1 MVLYIYRPLMKLRE
15 GNVFRTWVCLSFC
28 SHKVERGPMWSLPG
42 PIQTCSLR
50 DPLPHLTIQWT
61 PDHART
67 PLPGPSRH
75 VQTWTSPYR
84 TPPLHHSTICSLGP
98 HRAGTPQ
105 FLTPA
110 PTPRTG
116 WKEGGWPST
125 ERPSCQY
132 CYQGLFGTLFHYC
145 VDIRIKKWDM
155 VCDWCLQCLYL
166 CEIIVHCSL
175 GVLLYKSPLY
185 NLK

>member
-1 MVLYIYRPLMKLRE
+1 MKLRE

-61 PDHART
+61 PDHTRT
-67 PLPGPSRH
+67 PPSPAPPDMFKLGPH
-75 VQTWTSPYR
+75 HIGPTPWPWYNLFTWTSPCR
-84 TPPLHHSTICSLGP
+84 D
-98 HRAGTPQ
+98 PQ